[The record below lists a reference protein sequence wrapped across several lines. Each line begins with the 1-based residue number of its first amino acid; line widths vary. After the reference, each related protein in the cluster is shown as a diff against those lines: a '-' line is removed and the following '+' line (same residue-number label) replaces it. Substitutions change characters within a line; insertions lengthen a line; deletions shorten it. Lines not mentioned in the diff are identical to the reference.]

1 MQFIP
6 IICMYGQ
13 YCVPLQRQN
22 KTQMKKI
29 VFWMAALAVALFLAM
44 KVQAQDVQTVQTVR
58 GQVCDVASGEP
69 MVGVTITV
77 ENGITLGT
85 ISDAEGNFVINNV
98 PVGRHSV
105 RATYIGYEPVLL
117 KEQLVT
123 SGKELVLNLKM
134 TESLSTLQEVV
145 VKPHVNKQMPL
156 NEMAQVGA
164 RMFSV
169 EEATRYAGGMA
180 DPARTAS
187 MFAGVA
193 TGGATNGIS
202 IHGNSPQMLQW
213 RVEGVEVNNPNHFA
227 EITEAGGGVF
237 TSLNG
242 TVLANSDFMTGAMP
256 AEYGNALSGAFD
268 MKMRVGNNTKHEH
281 AIQVGTLGVDFASEG
296 PLGKN
301 TKASYLVNYRYS
313 FLEIAKKLHAINM
326 ENETLDYQDLSFKLN
341 FPTVSAG
348 TFAVW
353 FTGLIDRYE
362 NKAPDPSEWETLWD
376 QNDSWSNQKSWAGGL
391 THTYRFH
398 SGGTL
403 TSNVAFTGAYQKLG
417 INDYD
422 ELMTKMPDMMGRSL
436 SWNVVISTQ
445 HKHKFS
451 SRYTMLNG
459 FEHRHMQFNTWLDFI
474 KEIGGPLYRVYE
486 SDGNTGLTR
495 LYTNHK
501 VALTQRLST
510 VAGINLMWF
519 NLNNQLLV
527 EPRISLQYKTSPSS
541 TVSLAYALN
550 SRKESTDTY
559 FVKASPSP
567 SQGGGVETQNPTT
580 YSNQTSLP
588 SMGLK
593 EANSSLG
600 LTRSH
605 HLSASFAQ
613 RLGENAML
621 KIEPYWQY
629 VFDVPV
635 ELGTNYS
642 IINHNL
648 FYQDRVLV
656 NEGAG
661 RNYGIDFTLERY
673 LKDGLYG
680 MLTATLFKSEYRDAQ
695 GEWHH
700 SRHDRCY
707 ITNILGG
714 KEWMTGKSHK
724 NVFGINGR
732 LTLMGGDRYTPMA
745 PGTTY
750 DDVAMRPDR
759 SIPQDGSNPFS
770 QQKGMNIGYA
780 FSVKYTINKHHTSH
794 NFILE
799 YLQMR
804 SFHGQTFDIRTH
816 ELVDKYTSLTFPN
829 IAYRVEF

>member
-1 MQFIP
+1 MMLLIP
-6 IICMYGQ
+6 SMM
-13 YCVPLQRQN
+13 R
-22 KTQMKKI
+22 
-29 VFWMAALAVALFLAM
+29 
-44 KVQAQDVQTVQTVR
+44 AQTTTADQTIR

-69 MVGVTITV
+69 MIGVTITV
-77 ENGITLGT
+77 ENGTT
-85 ISDAEGNFVINNV
+85 MATVSDIDGNFVIQHV

-134 TESLSTLQEVV
+134 TESLTNLQEVV
-145 VKPHVNKQMPL
+145 IKPRVNKQQPL

-213 RVEGVEVNNPNHFA
+213 RIEGIEVNNPNHFA
-227 EITEAGGGVF
+227 DITEAGGGVF

-296 PLGKN
+296 PLTKN
-301 TKASYLVNYRYS
+301 SKASYLINYRYS

-326 ENETLDYQDLSFKLN
+326 EKETLDYQDLSFKVN
-341 FPTVSAG
+341 VPTTHAG

-353 FTGLIDRYE
+353 FTGLFDRFE
-362 NKAPDPSEWETLWD
+362 NDVPDVADRKTLWD
-376 QNDSWSNQKSWAGGL
+376 SNDSWSTQKSWAGGL
-391 THTYRFH
+391 THTYRFR

-403 TSNVAFTGAYQKLG
+403 TSNIAYTGAYQKLG
-417 INDYD
+417 INDYN
-422 ELMTKMPDMMGRSL
+422 EQMQQMPDMLGRSL
-436 SWNVVISTQ
+436 SWNVIISTQ

-451 SRYTMLNG
+451 SRYTMQNG
-459 FEHRHMQFNTWLDFI
+459 FEHRHMDFCTWMDYI
-474 KEIGGPLYRVYE
+474 KVVGGPLYRVFE
-486 SDGNTGLTR
+486 SNGSTGLTR

-501 VALTQRLST
+501 IALSQRLST
-510 VAGINLMWF
+510 VAGINVMWF
-519 NLNNQLLV
+519 NLNNQVLV
-527 EPRISLQYKTSPSS
+527 EPRISFQYKTSASS
-541 TVSLAYALN
+541 TLSIAYAMN
-550 SRKESTDTY
+550 SRKEAIDTY
-559 FVKASPSP
+559 FVLNTN
-567 SQGGGVETQNPTT
+567 SQEPNVN
-580 YSNQTSLP
+580 
-588 SMGLK
+588 K
-593 EANSSLG
+593 DLG

-605 HLSASFAQ
+605 HISASFAQ

-621 KIEPYWQY
+621 KIEPYWQWL
-629 VFDVPV
+629 FDVPV
-635 ELGTNYS
+635 EQGTTYS
-642 IINHNL
+642 VINHNL
-648 FYQDRVLV
+648 FYQDRALV
-656 NEGAG
+656 NKGAG
-661 RNYGIDFTLERY
+661 RNYGIDLTLERY

-680 MLTATLFKSEYRDAQ
+680 MFTATLFKSEYRDAQ

-700 SRHDRCY
+700 TRHDRGY

-714 KEWMTGKSHK
+714 KEWMVGKSRK

-732 LTLMGGDRYTPMA
+732 LTLMGGDRYTPMVA
-745 PGTTY
+745 GTTY
-750 DDVAMRPDR
+750 EEVAQRPDR
-759 SIPQDGSNPFS
+759 TIPQDGANPFS
-770 QQKGMNIGYA
+770 AQMNMNVGYA
-780 FSVKYTINKHHTSH
+780 FSVKYTINKHHSAH
-794 NFILE
+794 HFILE

-804 SFHGQTFDIRTH
+804 SFQGQTFDIHTH
-816 ELVDKYTSLTFPN
+816 ELVDQFTSLTFPN
-829 IAYRVEF
+829 IAYRLEF

>member
-1 MQFIP
+1 
-6 IICMYGQ
+6 
-13 YCVPLQRQN
+13 
-22 KTQMKKI
+22 MKKI
-29 VFWMAALAVALFLAM
+29 VFWMAALVVVMSMAVKA
-44 KVQAQDVQTVQTVR
+44 QAQTKTPTTQTVR
-58 GQVCDVASGEP
+58 GQVSDVASGEP
-69 MVGVTITV
+69 MTGVTIQV
-77 ENGITLGT
+77 ENGITMT
-85 ISDAEGNFVINNV
+85 TVSDVDGNFVIENV

-105 RATYIGYEPVLL
+105 RATYIGYEPLEL
-117 KEQLVT
+117 KEQLLT

-134 TESLSTLQEVV
+134 TESLSELSEVV
-145 VKPHVNKQMPL
+145 VKPRVNKQMPL

-227 EITEAGGGVF
+227 EITEAGGGIF

-256 AEYGNALSGAFD
+256 AEFGNALSGAFD
-268 MKMRVGNNTKHEH
+268 MKMRTGNNTKHEH

-326 ENETLDYQDLSFKLN
+326 EHETLDYQDLSFKFN
-341 FPTVSAG
+341 FPTAKAG

-353 FTGLIDRYE
+353 FTGLIDNYR
-362 NKAPDPSEWETLWD
+362 NDVIDPSEWETLWD
-376 QNDSWSNQKSWAGGL
+376 SNDSWSRQRSWAGGL
-391 THTYRFH
+391 THSLRYS

-403 TSNVAFTGAYQKLG
+403 TSRVAYTGAYTKLG
-417 INDYD
+417 MNDYD
-422 ELMTKMPDMMGRSL
+422 EQLTKMPGGLGRNM
-436 SWNVVISTQ
+436 SWNVIISAEQ
-445 HKHKFS
+445 KHKFS
-451 SRYTMLNG
+451 SRYTMQNG
-459 FEHRHMQFNTWLDFI
+459 FEHRHMDFTTWFDFVQ
-474 KEIGGPLYRVYE
+474 EIGGPLYRVYE
-486 SDGNTGLTR
+486 SEGNTGLTR

-501 VALTQRLST
+501 LALTGRLSM
-510 VAGINLMWF
+510 VAGLNTMWF
-519 NLNNQLLV
+519 NLNNQFLM
-527 EPRISLQYKTSPSS
+527 EPRVSLQYKTTSSS

-550 SRKESTDTY
+550 SRKETTDTY
-559 FVKASPSP
+559 FVLLKD
-567 SQGGGVETQNPTT
+567 NPT
-580 YSNQTSLP
+580 YVNQD
-588 SMGLK
+588 
-593 EANSSLG
+593 LG

-605 HLSASFAQ
+605 HVSASFAQ
-613 RLGENAML
+613 RLGDNAML
-621 KIEPYWQY
+621 KIEPYWQWL
-629 VFDVPV
+629 FDVPV
-635 ELGTNYS
+635 EMGTTYS
-642 IINHNL
+642 VINHNL
-648 FYQDRVLV
+648 FYQDRALV

-661 RNYGIDFTLERY
+661 RNYGIDLTLERY

-695 GEWHH
+695 GEWHN
-700 SRHDRCY
+700 SRHDRRY

-714 KEWMTGKSHK
+714 KEWMVGKARK
-724 NVFGINGR
+724 NVFGMNGR

-745 PGTTY
+745 EGATFEE
-750 DDVAMRPDR
+750 VSILPDKT
-759 SIPQDGSNPFS
+759 IPEDGSRPFS
-770 QQKGMNIGYA
+770 KQMKMNVGYA
-780 FSVKYTINKHHTSH
+780 FSVKYTINKRHTAHH
-794 NFILE
+794 FILE

-804 SFHGQTFDIRTH
+804 SFHGKTYDVRTH
-816 ELVDKYTSLTFPN
+816 DIVDQYTSLTFPN

>member
-1 MQFIP
+1 MMLLLP
-6 IICMYGQ
+6 SMM
-13 YCVPLQRQN
+13 R
-22 KTQMKKI
+22 
-29 VFWMAALAVALFLAM
+29 
-44 KVQAQDVQTVQTVR
+44 AQTTTADQTIR

-69 MVGVTITV
+69 MIGVTITV
-77 ENGITLGT
+77 ENGTT
-85 ISDAEGNFVINNV
+85 MATVSDIDGNFVIQHV

-134 TESLSTLQEVV
+134 TESLTNLQEVV
-145 VKPHVNKQMPL
+145 IKPRVNKQQPL

-213 RVEGVEVNNPNHFA
+213 RIEGIEVNNPNHFA
-227 EITEAGGGVF
+227 DITEAGGGVF

-296 PLGKN
+296 PLAKN
-301 TKASYLVNYRYS
+301 SKASYLINYRYS

-326 ENETLDYQDLSFKLN
+326 EKETLDYQDLSFKVN
-341 FPTVSAG
+341 VPTTHAG

-353 FTGLIDRYE
+353 FTGLFDRFE
-362 NKAPDPSEWETLWD
+362 NDVPDVADRKTLWD
-376 QNDSWSNQKSWAGGL
+376 SNDSWSTQKSWAGGL
-391 THTYRFH
+391 THTYRFR

-403 TSNVAFTGAYQKLG
+403 TSNIAYTGAYQKLG
-417 INDYD
+417 INDYN
-422 ELMTKMPDMMGRSL
+422 EQMQQMPDMLGRSL
-436 SWNVVISTQ
+436 SWNVIISTQ

-451 SRYTMLNG
+451 SRYTMQNG
-459 FEHRHMQFNTWLDFI
+459 FEHRHMDFCTWMDYI
-474 KEIGGPLYRVYE
+474 KVVGGPLYRVFE
-486 SDGNTGLTR
+486 SNGSTGLTR

-501 VALTQRLST
+501 IALSQRLST
-510 VAGINLMWF
+510 VAGINVMWF
-519 NLNNQLLV
+519 NLNNQVLV
-527 EPRISLQYKTSPSS
+527 EPRISFQYKTSASS
-541 TVSLAYALN
+541 TLSIAYAMN
-550 SRKESTDTY
+550 SRKEAIDTY
-559 FVKASPSP
+559 FVLNTN
-567 SQGGGVETQNPTT
+567 SQEPNVN
-580 YSNQTSLP
+580 
-588 SMGLK
+588 K
-593 EANSSLG
+593 DLG

-605 HLSASFAQ
+605 HISASFAQ

-621 KIEPYWQY
+621 KIEPYWQWL
-629 VFDVPV
+629 FDVPV
-635 ELGTNYS
+635 EQGTTYS
-642 IINHNL
+642 VINHNL
-648 FYQDRVLV
+648 FYQDRALV
-656 NEGAG
+656 NKGAG
-661 RNYGIDFTLERY
+661 RNYGIDLTLERY

-680 MLTATLFKSEYRDAQ
+680 MFTATLFKSEYRDAQ

-700 SRHDRCY
+700 TRHDRGY

-714 KEWMTGKSHK
+714 KEWMVGKSRK

-732 LTLMGGDRYTPMA
+732 LTLMGGDRYTPMVA
-745 PGTTY
+745 GTTY
-750 DDVAMRPDR
+750 EEVAQRPDR
-759 SIPQDGSNPFS
+759 TIPQDGANPFS
-770 QQKGMNIGYA
+770 AQMNMNVGYA
-780 FSVKYTINKHHTSH
+780 FSVKYTINKHHSAH
-794 NFILE
+794 HFILE

-804 SFHGQTFDIRTH
+804 SFQGQTFDIHTH
-816 ELVDKYTSLTFPN
+816 ELVDQFTSLTFPN
-829 IAYRVEF
+829 IAYRLEF

>member
-1 MQFIP
+1 MMLLLP
-6 IICMYGQ
+6 SMM
-13 YCVPLQRQN
+13 R
-22 KTQMKKI
+22 
-29 VFWMAALAVALFLAM
+29 
-44 KVQAQDVQTVQTVR
+44 AQTTTADQTIR

-69 MVGVTITV
+69 MIGVTITV
-77 ENGITLGT
+77 ENGTT
-85 ISDAEGNFVINNV
+85 MATVSDIDGNFVIQHV

-134 TESLSTLQEVV
+134 TESLTNLQEVV
-145 VKPHVNKQMPL
+145 IKPRVNKQQPL

-213 RVEGVEVNNPNHFA
+213 RIEGIEVNNPNHFA
-227 EITEAGGGVF
+227 DITEAGGGVF

-296 PLGKN
+296 PLTKN
-301 TKASYLVNYRYS
+301 SKASYLINYRYS

-326 ENETLDYQDLSFKLN
+326 EKETLDYQDLSFKVN
-341 FPTVSAG
+341 VPTTHAG

-353 FTGLIDRYE
+353 FTGLFDRFE
-362 NKAPDPSEWETLWD
+362 NDVPDVADRKTLWD
-376 QNDSWSNQKSWAGGL
+376 SNDSWSTQKSWAGGL
-391 THTYRFH
+391 THTYRFR

-403 TSNVAFTGAYQKLG
+403 TSNIAYTGAYQKLG
-417 INDYD
+417 INDYNKQ
-422 ELMTKMPDMMGRSL
+422 MQQMPDMLGRSL
-436 SWNVVISTQ
+436 SWNVIISTQ

-451 SRYTMLNG
+451 SRYTMQNG
-459 FEHRHMQFNTWLDFI
+459 FEHRHMDFCTWMDYI
-474 KEIGGPLYRVYE
+474 KVVGGPLYRVFE
-486 SDGNTGLTR
+486 SNGSTGLTR

-501 VALTQRLST
+501 IALSQRLST
-510 VAGINLMWF
+510 VAGINVMWF
-519 NLNNQLLV
+519 NLNNQVLV
-527 EPRISLQYKTSPSS
+527 EPRISFQYKTSASS
-541 TVSLAYALN
+541 TLSIAYAMN
-550 SRKESTDTY
+550 SRKEAIDTY
-559 FVKASPSP
+559 FVLNTN
-567 SQGGGVETQNPTT
+567 SQEPNVN
-580 YSNQTSLP
+580 
-588 SMGLK
+588 K
-593 EANSSLG
+593 DLG

-605 HLSASFAQ
+605 HISASFAQ

-621 KIEPYWQY
+621 KIEPYWQWL
-629 VFDVPV
+629 FDVPV
-635 ELGTNYS
+635 EQGTTYS
-642 IINHNL
+642 VINHNL
-648 FYQDRVLV
+648 FYQDRALV
-656 NEGAG
+656 NKGAG
-661 RNYGIDFTLERY
+661 RNYGIDLTLERY

-680 MLTATLFKSEYRDAQ
+680 MFTATLFKSEYRDAQ

-700 SRHDRCY
+700 TRHDRGY

-714 KEWMTGKSHK
+714 KEWMVGKSRK

-732 LTLMGGDRYTPMA
+732 LTLMGGDRYTPMVA
-745 PGTTY
+745 GTTY
-750 DDVAMRPDR
+750 EEVAQRPDR
-759 SIPQDGSNPFS
+759 TIPQDGANPFS
-770 QQKGMNIGYA
+770 AQMNMNVGYA
-780 FSVKYTINKHHTSH
+780 FSVKYTINKHHSAH
-794 NFILE
+794 HFILE

-804 SFHGQTFDIRTH
+804 SFQGQTFDIHTH
-816 ELVDKYTSLTFPN
+816 ELVDQFTSLDAPPTHL
-829 IAYRVEF
+829 

>member
-1 MQFIP
+1 MMLLLP
-6 IICMYGQ
+6 SMM
-13 YCVPLQRQN
+13 R
-22 KTQMKKI
+22 
-29 VFWMAALAVALFLAM
+29 
-44 KVQAQDVQTVQTVR
+44 AQTTTADQTIR

-69 MVGVTITV
+69 MIGVTITV
-77 ENGITLGT
+77 ENGTT
-85 ISDAEGNFVINNV
+85 MATVSDIDGNFVIQHV

-134 TESLSTLQEVV
+134 TESLTNLQEVV
-145 VKPHVNKQMPL
+145 IKPRVNKQQPL

-202 IHGNSPQMLQW
+202 IHGNSPQMLLW
-213 RVEGVEVNNPNHFA
+213 RIEGIEVNNPNHFA
-227 EITEAGGGVF
+227 DITEAGGGVF

-296 PLGKN
+296 PLTKN
-301 TKASYLVNYRYS
+301 SKASYLINYRYS

-326 ENETLDYQDLSFKLN
+326 EKETLDYQDLSFKVN
-341 FPTVSAG
+341 VPTTHAG

-353 FTGLIDRYE
+353 FTGLFDRFE
-362 NKAPDPSEWETLWD
+362 NDVPDVADRKTLWD
-376 QNDSWSNQKSWAGGL
+376 SNDSWSTQKSWAGGL
-391 THTYRFH
+391 THTYRFR

-403 TSNVAFTGAYQKLG
+403 TSNIAYTGAYQKLG
-417 INDYD
+417 INDYN
-422 ELMTKMPDMMGRSL
+422 EQMQQMPDMLGRSL
-436 SWNVVISTQ
+436 SWNVIISTQ

-451 SRYTMLNG
+451 SRYTMQNG
-459 FEHRHMQFNTWLDFI
+459 FEHRHMDFCTWMDYI
-474 KEIGGPLYRVYE
+474 KVVGGPLYRVFE
-486 SDGNTGLTR
+486 SNGSTGLTR

-501 VALTQRLST
+501 IALSQRLST
-510 VAGINLMWF
+510 VAGINVMWF
-519 NLNNQLLV
+519 NLNNQVLV
-527 EPRISLQYKTSPSS
+527 EPRISFQYKTSASS
-541 TVSLAYALN
+541 TLSIAYAMN
-550 SRKESTDTY
+550 SRKEAIDTY
-559 FVKASPSP
+559 FVLNTN
-567 SQGGGVETQNPTT
+567 SQEPNVN
-580 YSNQTSLP
+580 
-588 SMGLK
+588 K
-593 EANSSLG
+593 DLG

-605 HLSASFAQ
+605 HISASFAQ

-621 KIEPYWQY
+621 KIEPYWQWL
-629 VFDVPV
+629 FDVPV
-635 ELGTNYS
+635 EQGTTYS
-642 IINHNL
+642 VINHNL
-648 FYQDRVLV
+648 FYQDRALV
-656 NEGAG
+656 NKGAG
-661 RNYGIDFTLERY
+661 RNYGIDLTLERY

-680 MLTATLFKSEYRDAQ
+680 MFTATLFKSEYRDAQ

-700 SRHDRCY
+700 TRHDRGY

-714 KEWMTGKSHK
+714 KEWMVGKSRK

-732 LTLMGGDRYTPMA
+732 LTLMGGDRYTPMVA
-745 PGTTY
+745 GTTY
-750 DDVAMRPDR
+750 EEVAQRPDR
-759 SIPQDGSNPFS
+759 TIPQDGANPFS
-770 QQKGMNIGYA
+770 AQMNMNVGYA
-780 FSVKYTINKHHTSH
+780 FSVKYTINKHHSAH
-794 NFILE
+794 HFILE

-804 SFHGQTFDIRTH
+804 SFQGQTFDIHTH
-816 ELVDKYTSLTFPN
+816 ELVDQFTSLTFPN
-829 IAYRVEF
+829 IAYRLEF